1 MSSSPDTDSA
11 IEQLTAVF
19 RRSGYV
25 RRQSSRRLAA
35 EGYMGYKKGDEVRF
49 IASSRSELVS
59 VQRLLRRAGFE
70 PGRPF
75 AKGRQFALPV
85 YGRTAVQQL
94 LSLFHDTNAA

>member
-1 MSSSPDTDSA
+1 MSSSQSTESVA
-11 IEQLTAVF
+11 ERLAAVF
-19 RRSGYV
+19 HRSGYV